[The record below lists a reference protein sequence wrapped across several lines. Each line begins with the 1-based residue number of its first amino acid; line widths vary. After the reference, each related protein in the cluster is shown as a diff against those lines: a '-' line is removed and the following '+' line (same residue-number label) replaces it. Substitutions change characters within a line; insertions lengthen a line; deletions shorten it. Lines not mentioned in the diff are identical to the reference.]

1 MPDKISPVYDSVEA
15 APEGLRPFLIESNG
29 KQVLNVDVDKHPDLV
44 PLRNAFERQKGTATE
59 LAGKLKPWNDLGLTP
74 EQVIELRQKLETN
87 PPKDQK
93 EIDSAIKQVRDQY
106 EGKLATSAQQ
116 ITEKDGMIDQLAR
129 HSAATQAIAAVGAS
143 VDLLLPHVLERT
155 RTIIENG
162 KPKAV
167 VVNPDGTQRIRDA
180 LGTPMTLDDL
190 IAEMGKIDKFAPAF
204 PATIP
209 DGSGARNKPGGGGGA
224 ASVKISRADAK
235 DAQKYQNAKAQ
246 AEKLGV
252 PVEFVD

>member
-1 MPDKISPVYDSVEA
+1 MADKISPVYDTLEA
-15 APEGLRPFLIESNG
+15 APEGLRPFLVEANG
-29 KQVLNVDVDKHPDLV
+29 KHVLNVDVDKHPDLA
-44 PLRNAFERQKGTATE
+44 PLRNAFERQKGTAAE
-59 LAGKLKPWNDLGLTP
+59 LSAKLKPWDDLGLTP
-74 EQVIELRQKLETN
+74 AQVLELKHKLETA
-87 PPKDQK
+87 PPKDDK
-93 EIDSAIKQVRDQY
+93 ELQSAIKQVRDQY

-209 DGSGARNKPGGGGGA
+209 GGSGSKNKTPTGTPGA
-224 ASVKISRADAK
+224 VKLSRADAR
-235 DAQKYQNAKAQ
+235 DSQKYQAAKEQ
-246 AEKLGV
+246 AKKLGV
-252 PVEFVD
+252 ELELID